1 MKHWGAFWLKPVTDE
16 QVFYDKFLCD
26 KFYLP
31 SARVYNVTNFI
42 WQVFI
47 WQVLFTGVNVS
58 TSLLWQFISSQQ
70 CNSTADNASA
80 RKDAILNFY
89 FWPITSNA
97 QTIWQVFFVD
107 PYRRTKF
114 VLCLWQFFLWQ
125 EQVLVIEKLSKYK
138 VCSSVWVKKK
148 TCQSNVR
155 IWCDRPAPALPLYYY
170 YIALHCW
177 LLINCQSKLVDTFTP
192 LI

>member
-80 RKDAILNFY
+80 RAKRRHFKILFLANHIKCSDYLTSFLC
-89 FWPITSNA
+89 WPIQTNKICTLSLTIFSMTRTSA
-97 QTIWQVFFVD
+97 CHRKIVKVQSLFV
-107 PYRRTKF
+107 
-114 VLCLWQFFLWQ
+114 CMG
-125 EQVLVIEKLSKYK
+125 
-138 VCSSVWVKKK
+138 
-148 TCQSNVR
+148 
-155 IWCDRPAPALPLYYY
+155 
-170 YIALHCW
+170 
-177 LLINCQSKLVDTFTP
+177 
-192 LI
+192 